1 LKPQPLPKFFPHK
14 PRILFTDVDDTL
26 TWKGRLPHETFTA
39 LVKLQQSGI
48 KVIPVTGA
56 SAGWCDCMIRTWPI
70 ESIIGENGAYFVD
83 RNSEGQL
90 SYEFSVE
97 ESERANNWQRLLQLK
112 KKVINKFANARPTAD
127 QPFRLTDIAFDIN
140 QDHKVEREEAFEI
153 AKFCEASGMNVKIS
167 SIHINVW
174 CGEYNK
180 ASTANKWLAQHEIES
195 NDAMFI
201 GDSPN
206 DDSMF
211 SNFVHTVGVANI
223 EPFIE
228 ELKSPPSYVTSH
240 PGGYGFVE
248 MADALI
254 EGLRENRSN

>member
-1 LKPQPLPKFFPHK
+1 MKPQPLPKVFPHK

-83 RNSEGQL
+83 RNSEGRLTYQ
-90 SYEFSVE
+90 FAVE
-97 ESERANNWQRLLQLK
+97 EVERSTNWQRLQQLK
-112 KKVINKFANARPTAD
+112 NEVVNKFSNAHSTAD

-140 QDHKVEREEAFEI
+140 QDQRIERSKAFEI
-153 AKFCEASGMNVKIS
+153 AEFCEASGMNVKVS

-180 ASTANKWLAQHEIES
+180 ASTANEWLTHHEIES
-195 NDAMFI
+195 SDAMFI

-211 SNFVHTVGVANI
+211 SNFAHTVGVANI
-223 EPFIE
+223 EPFIG
-228 ELKSPPSYVTSH
+228 ELKSPPVYMTQH
-240 PGGYGFVE
+240 PGGYGFAE
-248 MADALI
+248 MAESLI
-254 EGLRENRSN
+254 EGRDAERRI

>member
-1 LKPQPLPKFFPHK
+1 MKPQPIPTVFPHK
-14 PRILFTDVDDTL
+14 TKILFTDVDDTL
-26 TWKGRLPHETFTA
+26 TWKGRLPHETFAA
-39 LVKLQQSGI
+39 LVKLQEAGI

-70 ESIIGENGAYFVD
+70 DSIIGENGAYFVD
-83 RNSEGQL
+83 RNSEGRL
-90 SYEFSVE
+90 SYYYAVPET
-97 ESERANNWQRLLQLK
+97 ERSTNWQRLLKLK
-112 KKVINKFANARPTAD
+112 QAVLNKFPNAYPTAD

-140 QDHKVEREEAFEI
+140 QDHKVERSEAFKI

-180 ASTANKWLAQHEIES
+180 ASTTNEWLAQHEIERKEG
-195 NDAMFI
+195 MFI

-211 SNFVHTVGVANI
+211 SNFEHTVGVANI
-223 EPFIE
+223 KPFID
-228 ELKSPPSYVTSH
+228 ELNAPPSYITQHS
-240 PGGYGFVE
+240 GGYGFAE
-248 MADALI
+248 MAASLI
-254 EGLRENRSN
+254 AGHQT

>member
-1 LKPQPLPKFFPHK
+1 MKPQPLPKVFPHK
-14 PRILFTDVDDTL
+14 PRVLFTDVDDTL

-39 LVKLQQSGI
+39 LVKLQQAGI
-48 KVIPVTGA
+48 RVIPVTGA

-70 ESIIGENGAYFVD
+70 ETIIGENGAYFID
-83 RNSEGQL
+83 RNSDGRL
-90 SYEFSVE
+90 ATHFAVDAI
-97 ESERANNWQRLLQLK
+97 ERSANWQRLQQLK
-112 KKVINKFANARPTAD
+112 NNVLDKFSNAHSTKD

-140 QDHKVEREEAFEI
+140 QDQRVARSEAFEI
-153 AKFCEASGMNVKIS
+153 AEFCEASGMNVKIS

-180 ASTANKWLAQHEIES
+180 ASTATQWLARHDFES
-195 NDAMFI
+195 SDAMFI

-211 SNFVHTVGVANI
+211 SSFSHSVGVANI
-223 EPFIE
+223 EPFMA

-240 PGGYGFVE
+240 PGGYGFAQ
-248 MADALI
+248 MAESLI
-254 EGLRENRSN
+254 EALDEDRRN

>member
-1 LKPQPLPKFFPHK
+1 MNPPLLPKIYPYK
-14 PRILFTDVDDTL
+14 PKILFTDVDDTL
-26 TWKGRLPHETFTA
+26 TWKGRLPHETFSA
-39 LVKLQQSGI
+39 LAKLQQSGI

-83 RNSEGQL
+83 RNSEGRL
-90 SYEFSVE
+90 SYNFAVE
-97 ESERANNWQRLLQLK
+97 ESEREANWQRLLQLK
-112 KKVINKFANARPTAD
+112 NDVVNKFSNAHPTAD
-127 QPFRLTDIAFDIN
+127 QSFRLTDIAFDIN
-140 QDHKVEREEAFEI
+140 QDQKVERSDAFEI

-180 ASTANKWLAQHEIES
+180 ASMANEWLAQNAIES
-195 NDAMFI
+195 SDAMFI

-223 EPFIE
+223 QPFIG
-228 ELKSPPSYVTSH
+228 ELKSPPGYMTNN
-240 PGGYGFVE
+240 PGGYGFAE
-248 MADALI
+248 MAESLI
-254 EGLRENRSN
+254 EGSHADRSN

>member
-1 LKPQPLPKFFPHK
+1 MKPQSLPKIFPHK
-14 PRILFTDVDDTL
+14 PKILFTDVDDTL
-26 TWKGRLPHETFTA
+26 TWKGRLRHETFTA

-56 SAGWCDCMIRTWPI
+56 SAGWCDCLIRTWPI
-70 ESIIGENGAYFVD
+70 DSIIGENGAYFVD
-83 RNSEGQL
+83 RSHEGRL
-90 SYEFSVE
+90 SYQFSVE
-97 ESERANNWQRLLQLK
+97 ESERATNWQRLQQLK
-112 KKVINKFANARPTAD
+112 KNVIKNFANAYPTAD
-127 QPFRLTDIAFDIN
+127 QPFRLTDIAFDID
-140 QDHKVEREEAFEI
+140 QDHKVERSEAFEI

-195 NDAMFI
+195 NDAIFI

-211 SNFVHTVGVANI
+211 SNFFHTVGVANI
-223 EPFIE
+223 EPYIG
-228 ELKSPPSYVTSH
+228 ELKSPPDYITDH
-240 PGGYGFVE
+240 PGGYGFAE

-254 EGLRENRSN
+254 EGLREERSN

>member
-1 LKPQPLPKFFPHK
+1 MKPQPLPKIFPHK
-14 PRILFTDVDDTL
+14 PRIVFTDVDDTL
-26 TWKGRLPHETFTA
+26 TWKGRLPLETFTA

-83 RNSEGQL
+83 CNSEDRFT
-90 SYEFSVE
+90 YHYAVE
-97 ESERANNWQRLLQLK
+97 ESERRASWQRLLQLK
-112 KKVINKFANARPTAD
+112 EEVVNKFANAHSTAD
-127 QPFRLTDIAFDIN
+127 QPFRLTNIAFDIN
-140 QDHKVEREEAFEI
+140 QDRKVERSDAFEI
-153 AKFCEASGMNVKIS
+153 AKYCEASGMNVKVS
-167 SIHINVW
+167 STHINVW

-180 ASTANKWLAQHEIES
+180 ASMANEWLAQHAIES
-195 NDAMFI
+195 SEAMFI

-211 SNFVHTVGVANI
+211 SNFAHTVGVANI
-223 EPFIE
+223 QPFIA
-228 ELKSPPSYVTSH
+228 ELDSPPDYMTHH

-248 MADALI
+248 MAASLI
-254 EGLRENRSN
+254 EGRHTDRSS